1 MLSLK
6 LIVSLF
12 AKLGYSKGEDDNN
25 EYLFDLHRKHV
36 QKPDGGGDSSF

>member
-6 LIVSLF
+6 FIVSLF
-12 AKLGYSKGEDDNN
+12 AKVGYSIGEDDNN

-36 QKPDGGGDSSF
+36 QKSNGGGDSSF